1 MFADGIT
8 FQFVPTL
15 VFVIVVLCWFAFVGI
30 FLLRNKPSS
39 PPDRKREPG
48 SLFGVALQGISYL
61 IVWSVR
67 RESFTPIVS
76 SKPLALAAG
85 MFAVTFAITSV
96 WLMYLALKV
105 LGKEWSL
112 TARVVEGHKLATTGP
127 YALVRHP
134 IYTGMLG
141 MLIATGLAF
150 SHWAAIIVALVIFFA
165 GTIIRVRSEERLLRE
180 EFGEDFENYARRVR
194 AIVPGLY

>member
-1 MFADGIT
+1 MGIT

-15 VFVIVVLCWFAFVGI
+15 VFVIVVLCWFAFAGI
-30 FLLRNKPSS
+30 FLLRNKPST

-48 SLFGVALQGISYL
+48 SLFGVALQGMSYG

-85 MFAVTFAITSV
+85 MLAVAFAIASV

-112 TARVVEGHKLATTGP
+112 TARVVEGHKLATIGP
-127 YALVRHP
+127 YSLVRHP

-141 MLIATGLAF
+141 MLLATGLAF
-150 SHWAAIIVALVIFFA
+150 SHWAAIIVALVVFFA

-180 EFGEDFENYARRVR
+180 EFGEDFEKYARRVR